1 MKDIEI
7 WKTIPEFED
16 YEASNFGRIRSID
29 RKRPVKNGH
38 TCIHKGKVIK
48 ARKQN
53 GGYLVVW
60 LRKNGKTYAKTVH
73 RLIAL
78 TFIPPKSD
86 KEVNHKD
93 GDKTNN
99 TIANL
104 EWLTKSENIKH
115 SYRQLGRKRNAQR
128 ILCVETG
135 EIYASIKDAANKIN
149 ITHSDIDHV
158 LSGRSKSAG
167 GYTWKRI

>member
-1 MKDIEI
+1 MKDIKI

-16 YEASNFGRIRSID
+16 YEASDFGRIRSID

-78 TFIPPKSD
+78 TFIPQK
-86 KEVNHKD
+86 V
-93 GDKTNN
+93 
-99 TIANL
+99 
-104 EWLTKSENIKH
+104 IK
-115 SYRQLGRKRNAQR
+115 K
-128 ILCVETG
+128 
-135 EIYASIKDAANKIN
+135 
-149 ITHSDIDHV
+149 
-158 LSGRSKSAG
+158 
-167 GYTWKRI
+167 